1 MCRGARRPPEEAAVS
16 ATADP
21 TIRRLQFGC
30 GSFPAEGWINT
41 NLLPGEGVELSCDIR
56 DGLPLPSDSIQYIA
70 SMHALVELPYLEVV
84 PALRELHRI
93 LEPGGML
100 RLGLPDLDR
109 AIRAYLAGDRAYF
122 NVPDDEMAS
131 IDGKFVVQMTW
142 YGTNLMMFT
151 PAVARELLERAGFR
165 EVRQA
170 EYRQTTGPFPEIVEL
185 DNRPK
190 ESFFVEAVKE
200 AVKGAGKD
208 AGKDAAT

>member
-1 MCRGARRPPEEAAVS
+1 MAS
-16 ATADP
+16 P

-30 GSFPAEGWINT
+30 GAFPAAGWINT
-41 NLLPGEGVELSCDIR
+41 NLLPGEGVDLPGDIR
-56 DGLPLPSDSIQYIA
+56 NGLPLASDSIQYIA

-93 LEPGGML
+93 LEPSGVL

-109 AIRAYLAGDRAYF
+109 AIAAYLAGDRDYF
-122 NVPDDEMAS
+122 TVPDDEMAS

-151 PAVARELLERAGFR
+151 PTVARELLERAGFR
-165 EVRQA
+165 EVREA
-170 EYRQTTGPFPEIVEL
+170 AYRETSSPFPEIVEL

-190 ESFFVEAVKE
+190 ESFFVEAVK
-200 AVKGAGKD
+200 
-208 AGKDAAT
+208 